1 MTPTTRR
8 AISLSVLWLGAFG
21 FLALDMHRT
30 LIRAVWPYLES
41 FYFTNIAF

>member
-1 MTPTTRR
+1 MTQMTRR
-8 AISLSVLWLGAFG
+8 AITLSTIWLGAFI

-30 LIRAVWPYLES
+30 LIRTVWPYLES

>member
-1 MTPTTRR
+1 MTATTRR
-8 AISLSVLWLGAFG
+8 AITLSVLFLGTFT
-21 FLALDMHRT
+21 FLALDLHRT

>member
-1 MTPTTRR
+1 MTQMTRR
-8 AISLSVLWLGAFG
+8 AISLSVLFLGAFS

-30 LIRAVWPYLES
+30 LIRTVWPYLES

>member
-1 MTPTTRR
+1 MTQSTRK
-8 AISLSVLWLGAFG
+8 AITLSVLFLATFG

>member
-1 MTPTTRR
+1 MSAMKRR
-8 AISLSVLWLGAFG
+8 AITLSVLFLGAFT

-41 FYFTNIAF
+41 FWATNIAF

>member
-1 MTPTTRR
+1 MTQMTRR
-8 AISLSVLWLGAFG
+8 AITLSTIWLAAFA

-30 LIRAVWPYLES
+30 AIRTVWPYLES

>member
-1 MTPTTRR
+1 MSAMTRR
-8 AISLSVLWLGAFG
+8 AISLSVLWLGAFW

-30 LIRAVWPYLES
+30 LIRTVWPYLES